1 MQKLFN
7 IPVKPFKLIQKRDD
21 NSDYTV
27 NGITYKYIKDT
38 SASIK
43 GIKQNYDSSG
53 YQIDIDINNV
63 NDFYSSMNLLSDWLN
78 GAVSILLYGIVYN
91 INIDIYIGIDF
102 LYEKIGN
109 RYIRT
114 FKRSICNLN
123 PINDHLTIPL
133 FILLGLHLIFLF
145 ISLFIRARTNINSS
159 IEATVSQTVSV
170 GKMSNT
176 SLSKEKKSSN
186 KCIACPN
193 GPEILSIIN
202 IGFSLYCLI
211 TKISYESKAKK
222 LTINSDLD
230 SFISKMNVLSN
241 LLTTNILLY
250 FLGIVYLILNF
261 MSDLTILTNA
271 IISYMKQIGRIFLF
285 FIIPIILI
293 SYCILKYS
301 IVTYPFMNYLHAHFL
316 LLKTISMFIRGTIS
330 NDENDNIYQRGNI
343 FKYFLYS
350 QNNYLSLNQ
359 STGKL
364 FFIIVS
370 IFYNS
375 IVLYSILYCSTIYNQ
390 A

>member
-1 MQKLFN
+1 MKLPHVRLYYNTIIVRKLFN
-7 IPVKPFKLIQKRDD
+7 IPVKPFKLIQQRNS

-27 NGITYKYIKDT
+27 NGITYKFIQDT

-43 GIKQNYDSSG
+43 GIKKKYDRSG

-63 NDFYSSMNLLSDWLN
+63 NDFYTSVNLLPDWLN
-78 GAVSILLYGIVYN
+78 GAVSILLYGIIYN

-123 PINDHLTIPL
+123 PINDHLIIPL

-145 ISLFIRARTNINSS
+145 ISLLIRARSSNKPS
-159 IEATVSQTVSV
+159 IEDPVSQTVSI
-170 GKMSNT
+170 GKMSNM
-176 SLSKEKKSSN
+176 SSSKERKG
-186 KCIACPN
+186 KCIVCPN

-211 TKISYESKAKK
+211 TKIMYENQAKK
-222 LTINSDLD
+222 FVRSSDLD

-241 LLTTNILLY
+241 LLSANVLLY
-250 FLGIVYLILNF
+250 FLGIVFLIFNF

-285 FIIPIILI
+285 FITPIIMI
-293 SYCILKYS
+293 SYCVFKYS
-301 IVTYPFMNYLHAHFL
+301 IVTYPFMNYLHDHFL
-316 LLKTISMFIRGTIS
+316 IIKIISMFIRGTIS
-330 NDENDNIYQRGNI
+330 NEENENINQRGNI
-343 FKYFLYS
+343 FKYFEYS
-350 QNNYLSLNQ
+350 QNNFLSLSQ
-359 STGKL
+359 STGKI
-364 FFIIVS
+364 FFVIVS
-370 IFYNS
+370 KY
-375 IVLYSILYCSTIYNQ
+375 Y
-390 A
+390 